1 MDTILVTIET
11 PAGSG
16 QKFSYD
22 PINGRMMLKKIL
34 PAGMVFPFDFGFLPG
49 TKGGDKDPLD
59 VVVISEFTT
68 FPGCLVECRIVGA
81 FIVHQTESK
90 NSDKMIRNDRFLAI
104 PVASLVYSK
113 VNTFADLPKP
123 LVAQLEA
130 FFLNYIIQEGKQLK
144 IEKRVSS
151 TQAWKL
157 IRQFQDELDK
167 TLLFEIFLPLK
178 NGMGNAFPHH
188 YFDDLRVQLIK
199 KFGGV
204 TVYQRAPV
212 IGIWDNPETGH
223 EEDELVVYEVMTTN
237 GEKNFWIKL
246 KSDLANQFNQD
257 ELLIR
262 SSRIN
267 VV

>member
-1 MDTILVTIET
+1 MDTISVIIET

-49 TKGGDKDPLD
+49 TKGGDNDPLD

-68 FPGCLVECRIVGA
+68 FPGCLVECRIIGS
-81 FIVHQTESK
+81 FIAHQTESK
-90 NSDKMIRNDRFLAI
+90 NSNKMIRNDRFVAI
-104 PVASLVYSK
+104 PIASLAYSK
-113 VNTFADLPKP
+113 VTKFADLPKP
-123 LVAQLEA
+123 LVAQLES
-130 FFLNYIIQEGKQLK
+130 FFLNYLRQEGKQLK
-144 IEKRVSS
+144 IEKRISS

-157 IRQFQDELDK
+157 IQQFQDELDK

-178 NGMGNAFPHH
+178 NDMGEAFPQH
-188 YFDDLRVQLIK
+188 YFDNLRVQLIK

-204 TVYQRAPV
+204 TVYQRLPV
-212 IGIWDNPETGH
+212 TGIWDNPEAGH
-223 EEDELVVYEVMTTN
+223 EKDELVVYEVMATN
-237 GEKNFWIKL
+237 GERDFWIKL
-246 KSDLANQFNQD
+246 KTDLATQFNQD
-257 ELLIR
+257 ELFIR

-267 VV
+267 IV